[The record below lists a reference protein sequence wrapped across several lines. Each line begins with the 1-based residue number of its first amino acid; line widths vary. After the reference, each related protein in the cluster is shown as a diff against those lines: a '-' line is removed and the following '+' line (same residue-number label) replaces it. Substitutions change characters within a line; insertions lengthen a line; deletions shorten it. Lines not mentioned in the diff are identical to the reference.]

1 MNDARK
7 CIATIDRCDA
17 GRIGRRGHGLGVF
30 CPGRDNSAM
39 SLQRIKCLVIGAGIG
54 GLAAARALALR
65 GAEVT
70 VLEQAEAIRE
80 VGAGL
85 QISPN
90 GFAVL
95 RALGLDDALRAVG
108 VQGEAVSLRDY
119 RKGEVARLDLNRLD
133 SRDYYF
139 LHRADLIEALAEG
152 ARAAGVRIR
161 LLQRVAKVEPGAR
174 PAVHLSNGAVL
185 EADLVIGADGLHS
198 KVRTA
203 LNGTTA
209 PFFTRQ
215 VAWRAVVPNSE
226 GRGPEARVDMGPL
239 RHVVSYPL
247 REGRLLNVVAVQER
261 AAWTKESWSQ
271 RDDPMALRA
280 AFGDFCGEVQEML
293 GAVGSVNLW
302 GLFRHEVARAWHG
315 EGVAILGDA
324 AHPTLPFMAQGA
336 CLALEDGWILAAA
349 LDAAGDIGS
358 GLARY
363 QALREHRARRVVG
376 GERQCMEIPPLL
388 PTAEMGRAHRATRRG
403 TAGTR
408 PADSAIRLDLR
419 LQRD

>member
-1 MNDARK
+1 M
-7 CIATIDRCDA
+7 
-17 GRIGRRGHGLGVF
+17 V
-30 CPGRDNSAM
+30 
-39 SLQRIKCLVIGAGIG
+39 GAGIG

-95 RALGLDDALRAVG
+95 RALGLADALRAAG
-108 VQGEAVSLRDY
+108 VQGQAVSLRDY
-119 RKGEVARLDLNRLD
+119 RKGEVARLDLTRLD

-139 LHRADLIEALAEG
+139 LHRADLIEVLAEG

-161 LLQRVAKVEPGAR
+161 FLQKVDRIEPGAR

-198 KVRTA
+198 KARQA
-203 LNGTTA
+203 LNGTVA

-215 VAWRAVVPNSE
+215 VAWRAVVPNVE

-280 AFGDFCGEVQEML
+280 AFQDFGPQVRDLLAQIDEVY
-293 GAVGSVNLW
+293 LW
-302 GLFRHEVARAWHG
+302 GLFRHPVADNWHAG
-315 EGVAILGDA
+315 GVALLGDA

-336 CLALEDGWILAAA
+336 CMALEDAWALADC
-349 LDAAGDIGS
+349 LAGDGA
-358 GLARY
+358 LETRLTRY
-363 QALREHRARRVVG
+363 QARRAQRAKRVVEAASG
-376 GERQCMEIPPLL
+376 NAWKYHLSFPPLRWAAHSVL
-388 PTAEMGRAHRATRRG
+388 RAGGRFAPERMMRQFDWIYGYDVTAE
-403 TAGTR
+403 
-408 PADSAIRLDLR
+408 P
-419 LQRD
+419 